1 MKITMVQKSD
11 HNAEA
16 FAFDSYHKNKEKCVI
31 Y

>member
-11 HNAEA
+11 HIAEA
-16 FAFDSYHKNKEKCVI
+16 FDRYHENKENCVI

>member
-11 HNAEA
+11 HIAEA
-16 FAFDSYHKNKEKCVI
+16 FDIYLKNKENCVI